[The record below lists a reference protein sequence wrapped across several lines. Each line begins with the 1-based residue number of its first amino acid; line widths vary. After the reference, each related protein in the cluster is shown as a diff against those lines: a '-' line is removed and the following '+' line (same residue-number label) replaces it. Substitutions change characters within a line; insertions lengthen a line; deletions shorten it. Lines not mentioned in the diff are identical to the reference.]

1 MTVNLKVHNLTF
13 CYQSVPVLEGIN
25 VEIKKGDFV
34 GIIGPNGSGKSTLI
48 KNINALL
55 KPVDGAV
62 FLDDENILKMSRQ
75 SIARSMAVVPQDTSV
90 GFDFTSY
97 EIVMM
102 GRVPHLQRFQKEG
115 PQDEK
120 IVREAMEVT
129 NSWELKDRSIT
140 ELSGGERQ
148 RVIMARALA
157 QEPQIILLDEPTA
170 FLDISYQTEIF
181 DLIKTLNQG
190 KNMTVIAV
198 LHDLNLASQYCD
210 YLILLKAGKI
220 FKIGTPAGV
229 MTVENIQEVYG
240 TKVIISEHPINGT
253 PYLSL
258 LPKRS
263 SGLKNLSP
271 KKIHIIGGGGSANS
285 LIKLLYSLGH
295 HISLGVLNNGDT
307 DSETARNL
315 GLKVVE
321 ELPFSP
327 VSEEKHRENLKV
339 IKGCD
344 LVVLANVPFGRGN
357 VKNLEA
363 SQYAV
368 EQGIPVV
375 IYDGVEISRRDF
387 TGGEA
392 AKIFQGIKEKGA
404 REVSLEKE
412 LLEVLENL

>member
-1 MTVNLKVHNLTF
+1 MSVNLKVHNLTF
-13 CYQSVPVLEGIN
+13 SYQSSPVLEGIN
-25 VEIKKGDFV
+25 TEIKKGDFV

-48 KNINALL
+48 KNVNALL
-55 KPVDGAV
+55 KPVEGAV
-62 FLDDENILKMSRQ
+62 LLEDEDISKMSRQ
-75 SIARSMAVVPQDTSV
+75 RVARSMAVVPQDTSV
-90 GFDFTSY
+90 GFDFSAF

-102 GRVPHLQRFQKEG
+102 GRVPHLSRFEKEG
-115 PQDEK
+115 PKDEK

-129 NSWELKDRSIT
+129 NSWSLKDRSIT

-181 DLIKTLNQG
+181 DLMRELNRK

-220 FKIGTPAGV
+220 FNIGTPSNV

-253 PYLSL
+253 PYISL

-263 SGLKNLSP
+263 SADNNVPP
-271 KKIHIIGGGGSANS
+271 KKIHIIGGGGSANP
-285 LIKLLYSLGH
+285 LTKLFYYLGH
-295 HISLGVLNNGDT
+295 HISLGVLNGRDT
-307 DSETARNL
+307 DCETARNL
-315 GLKVVE
+315 GLKIVE

-327 VSEEKHRENLKV
+327 VSQEKHRENLEV
-339 IKGCD
+339 IKGSD
-344 LVVLANVPFGRGN
+344 LVILANVPFGKGN
-357 VKNLEA
+357 VRNLEA
-363 SQYAV
+363 ALFAL
-368 EQGIPVV
+368 EEGIPVL
-375 IYDGVEISRRDF
+375 IYDGVDISRRDF

-392 AKIFQGIKEKGA
+392 AQIFHQMKEKGA
-404 REVSLEKE
+404 REINLEKE
-412 LLEVLENL
+412 LLEQLEKI

>member
-13 CYQSVPVLEGIN
+13 RYQSSPVLEGIN
-25 VEIKKGDFV
+25 MEIKKGDFV

-55 KPVDGAV
+55 RPVEGAV
-62 FLDDENILKMSRQ
+62 FLGDENILKMSRQ
-75 SIARSMAVVPQDTSV
+75 RIAQSMAVVPQDTSV

-102 GRVPHLQRFQKEG
+102 GRVPHLERFQKEG

-120 IVREAMEVT
+120 IVREAMELT
-129 NSWELKDRSIT
+129 NSWELKNRSIT

-157 QEPQIILLDEPTA
+157 QEPQLILLDEPTA

-181 DLIKTLNQG
+181 DLMKTLNRE
-190 KNMTVIAV
+190 KNRTVIAV

-220 FKIGTPAGV
+220 YKIGNPSSV

-240 TKVIISEHPINGT
+240 TKVIISEHPVNGT

-263 SGLKNLSP
+263 SRHKNLSP
-271 KKIHIIGGGGSANS
+271 KKIHIICGGGSANS

-295 HISLGVLNNGDT
+295 HISLGVLNGGDT
-307 DSETARNL
+307 DSEIARNL

-327 VSEEKHRENLKV
+327 LSEEKHRENLEV
-339 IKGCD
+339 IKDCD
-344 LVVLANVPFGRGN
+344 MVILANVPFGKGN

-363 SQYAV
+363 TQYAV

-387 TGGEA
+387 TGGQA
-392 AKIFQGIKEKGA
+392 AQIFHRIMEKGA
-404 REVSLEKE
+404 IEIPLEKGLLE
-412 LLEVLENL
+412 LLENL

>member
-1 MTVNLKVHNLTF
+1 MSINLKVHNLTF
-13 CYQSVPVLEGIN
+13 RYQSSPVLEGID

-48 KNINALL
+48 KNINAFL
-55 KPVDGAV
+55 KPVEGAV

-75 SIARSMAVVPQDTSV
+75 KIARSMAVVPQDTSV
-90 GFDFTSY
+90 GFNFTAY

-102 GRVPHLQRFQKEG
+102 GRVPHLTRFQKEG

-120 IVREAMEVT
+120 IVREAMDLT
-129 NSWELKDRSIT
+129 NSWGLKDRSIT

-148 RVIMARALA
+148 RVILARAMA

-170 FLDISYQTEIF
+170 FLDISYQTEVF
-181 DLIKTLNQG
+181 DLMRTLNRE

-220 FKIGTPAGV
+220 FKIGTPSAV

-258 LPKRS
+258 LPKRINS
-263 SGLKNLSP
+263 HNHAGK
-271 KKIHIIGGGGSANS
+271 KKIHIIGGGGSANT

-295 HISLGVLNNGDT
+295 HITLGVLNGGDT

-315 GLKVVE
+315 GLSVVE

-327 VSEEKHRENLKV
+327 VSEEKHQENLGM
-339 IKGCD
+339 IKDSD
-344 LVVLANVPFGRGN
+344 LVILANVPFGKGN
-357 VKNLEA
+357 IKNLEA
-363 SQYAV
+363 AEYAV
-368 EQGIPVV
+368 EQGIPAV
-375 IYDGVEISRRDF
+375 IYDGLEITRRDF

-392 AKIFQGIKEKGA
+392 AGIFHRIKEKGA
-404 REVSLEKE
+404 REVLLEKE
-412 LLEVLENL
+412 LLETLETL

>member
-1 MTVNLKVHNLTF
+1 MSINLKVHNLTF
-13 CYQSVPVLEGIN
+13 RYQSSPVLEGID

-48 KNINALL
+48 KNINAFL
-55 KPVDGAV
+55 KPVEGAV

-75 SIARSMAVVPQDTSV
+75 KIARSMAVVPQDTSV
-90 GFDFTSY
+90 GFNFTAY

-102 GRVPHLQRFQKEG
+102 GRVPHLTRFQKEG

-120 IVREAMEVT
+120 IVREAMDLT
-129 NSWELKDRSIT
+129 NSWDLKDRSIT

-148 RVIMARALA
+148 RVILARAMA

-170 FLDISYQTEIF
+170 FLDISYQTEVF
-181 DLIKTLNQG
+181 DLMRTLNRE

-220 FKIGTPAGV
+220 FKIGTPSAV

-258 LPKRS
+258 LPKRINS
-263 SGLKNLSP
+263 HNHAGK
-271 KKIHIIGGGGSANS
+271 KKIHIIGGGGSANT

-295 HISLGVLNNGDT
+295 HITLGVLNGGDT

-315 GLKVVE
+315 GLSVVE

-327 VSEEKHRENLKV
+327 VSEEKHQENLGM
-339 IKGCD
+339 IKDSD
-344 LVVLANVPFGRGN
+344 LVILANVPFGKGN
-357 VKNLEA
+357 IKNLEA
-363 SQYAV
+363 AEYAV
-368 EQGIPVV
+368 EQGIPAV
-375 IYDGVEISRRDF
+375 IYDGLEITRRDF

-392 AKIFQGIKEKGA
+392 AGIFHRIKEKGA
-404 REVSLEKE
+404 REVLLEKE
-412 LLEVLENL
+412 LLETLETL